1 MFKNTQSRYGVVSI
15 GLHWL
20 SALAVLGLFALGV
33 WMVELTYY
41 SPWYKRAPDLHKSI
55 GVLLM
60 VVTLCRLLWR
70 WLNPAPKTLPEH
82 KRWEKLAAGLMHRL
96 LYLMLLGMLVSGY
109 LISTADGRPI
119 VVFSLIELPSLGL
132 LFEDQADIAGWIH
145 KYLAYGFIALVVLH
159 ALGAIKHHLL
169 DRDATLKRMLNIK
182 EIQ

>member
-1 MFKNTQSRYGVVSI
+1 MFKNTQSRYGLVSI

-20 SALAVLGLFALGV
+20 TAIAVLMLFALGV

-60 VVTLCRLLWR
+60 VLTLCRLLWR
-70 WLNPAPKTLPEH
+70 WINQAPKALPGH
-82 KRWEKLAAGLMHRL
+82 QRWEKLAAGLVHRL
-96 LYLMLLGMLVSGY
+96 LYLMLLGILISGY
-109 LISTADGRPI
+109 LISTADGRAI
-119 VVFSLIELPSLGL
+119 GIFSLVELPSLGL
-132 LFEDQADIAGWIH
+132 LFEGQADIAGWVH
-145 KYLAYGFIALVVLH
+145 QYLAYGFIALVVLH
-159 ALGAIKHHLL
+159 AIGAIKHHLL